1 MVKSI
6 REEVLDKIVN
16 SIPVKRHG
24 NTEEIAS
31 IVNWL
36 ASDDSGF
43 QQGLIFLLMGNS
55 IWVKMF

>member
-16 SIPVKRHG
+16 SIPVKRLG

-31 IVNWL
+31 IVNSL